1 VIDFNSNAVQIFPD
15 VIPPEG
21 AITQV
26 FLINL
31 GEKTPSNWA
40 SVIRLL
46 VEKAGLQTYMIVR
59 NDEKRTI
66 LLHVVWSASK
76 KGPGQAKLEK
86 LRQELIIA
94 CSP

>member
-1 VIDFNSNAVQIFPD
+1 MIDFNSNAVQIFPD

-66 LLHVVWSASK
+66 LLHVVWSTRK
-76 KGPGQAKLEK
+76 TGPGEIKLEK